1 MTARAVVVHAGDA
14 EIIQAGTTQT
24 LLADSSAT
32 GGITGA
38 NLISI
43 PAGGD
48 GAHPHVHEKSA
59 EVFYVLDGAMEILLD
74 DRIETV
80 GKGGFVVVP
89 PGVPHAFAA
98 TADSAVEIFIY
109 IAPGVDRFDF
119 FRLLQRITRGEEPES
134 ALEDVQDRYDVHF
147 TTSPVWDAAG
157 HR

>member
-1 MTARAVVVHAGDA
+1 MTARAVVVHADEA
-14 EIIQAGTTQT
+14 EVIQAGTTQT

-32 GGITGA
+32 GGFTGA

-59 EVFYVLDGAMEILLD
+59 EAFYVLAGTVEILLD

-89 PGVPHAFAA
+89 PGVTHAFAA
-98 TADSAVEIFIY
+98 TGDSAAEIFIY
-109 IAPGVDRFDF
+109 ITPGVERFEF
-119 FRLLQRITRGEEPES
+119 FRLLQRITRGETPES
-134 ALEDVQDRYDVHF
+134 ALEAIQDRYDVHF